1 MRLAFAAVLLAAV
14 PVPALADPASPSVN
28 PTGGASA
35 VAPAKDPDDK
45 AAPLGS
51 PEPAANHGHI
61 DHVGQFGIS
70 LRAALGMRALAPYDK
85 AVYCGSLDKSTSS
98 GYAPVC
104 VGRSPFVLD
113 LEASYGL
120 RAKLDAFLEIRLG
133 IETDFGSS
141 PTANDGPHIVHVSP
155 GIRVFFSEAR
165 RSKLFSTAQL
175 VLDFSGYKDSS
186 GLTRGADFGV
196 RNLNGLWFEIDKSYA
211 AYVYVGETLTFVR
224 WLSFELEGGVGFQVR
239 Y

>member
-1 MRLAFAAVLLAAV
+1 MRPVHVTVAVLLATTA
-14 PVPALADPASPSVN
+14 AHADEDKAKPIATPKPTELSPE
-28 PTGGASA
+28 T
-35 VAPAKDPDDK
+35 APAN
-45 AAPLGS
+45 L
-51 PEPAANHGHI
+51 
-61 DHVGQFGIS
+61 DHTGQFGIS
-70 LRAALGMRALAPYDK
+70 LRLALGLRAITPFDK
-85 AVYCGSLDKSTSS
+85 AVYCGKTDASASS
-98 GYAPVC
+98 GNAPVC
-104 VGRSPFVLD
+104 VGRSPFSLD